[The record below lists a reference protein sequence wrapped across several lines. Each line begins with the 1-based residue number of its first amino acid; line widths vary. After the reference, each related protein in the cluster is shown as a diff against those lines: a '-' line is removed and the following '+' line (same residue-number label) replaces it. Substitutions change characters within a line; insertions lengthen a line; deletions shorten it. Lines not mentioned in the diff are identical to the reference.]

1 MSLSGTVQPHVCKP
15 FLLHPMSASHFY
27 CVPFFEIHFNFSHL
41 RQSIRQNVSPCIC
54 LSFLSQLQLR
64 PLKSIASLHSIC

>member
-41 RQSIRQNVSPCIC
+41 RQSIRQNVSPCSMSVVFISTSTP
-54 LSFLSQLQLR
+54 SFE
-64 PLKSIASLHSIC
+64 KYSIIA